1 MRHAAARGTIP
12 ATLVEGIK
20 MAKRVGFVGVGTM
33 GKLMAINLL
42 KRHIPVTAYDLNPA
56 PLDELRE
63 YGAEIVDSAKAA
75 AAAGEVIVTML
86 PSSPHVEAAVLG
98 AGGVL
103 EGMRP
108 GSVLVDMSTIDP
120 LVSKSV
126 AEKVAAAGFTMLDAP
141 VSGGSVGARDA
152 TLTIM
157 VGGPAGVFEEVRPIL
172 EAMGKNVI
180 HCGENGMGEV
190 VKVVNNLIAGVS
202 MAVVAEAYN
211 IGIRAGADP
220 KVMYDVISKS
230 SGRCWS
236 HDVNLPIGDVI
247 PVTPANQDY
256 EPGFMVD
263 LMRKDLGLAI
273 SAAKGVQAPAIM
285 AAAAEQLY
293 GSASNLG
300 FGRRDMSAVVK
311 AVTALSGPDE
321 PDA

>member
-1 MRHAAARGTIP
+1 
-12 ATLVEGIK
+12 
-20 MAKRVGFVGVGTM
+20 MAKRVGFVGAGTM

-42 KRHIPVTAYDLNPA
+42 KAHVPVTAFDLNPA
-56 PLDELRE
+56 PLEELRE
-63 YGAEIVDSAKAA
+63 YGAEVAASASAA
-75 AAAGEVIVTML
+75 AAASDVVITML
-86 PSSPHVEAAVLG
+86 PSSPHVEEAVLG
-98 AGGVL
+98 VGGVL
-103 EGMRP
+103 EGMKP
-108 GSVLVDMSTIDP
+108 GTVLIDMSTIDP
-120 LVSKSV
+120 LVSK
-126 AEKVAAAGFTMLDAP
+126 KVADAVAARGFQMLDAP

-157 VGGPAGVFEEVRPIL
+157 VGGPADLFEQCRPIL

-220 KVMYDVISKS
+220 KVMYEVISKS

-236 HDVNLPIGDVI
+236 HDVNLPIPGVI
-247 PVTPANQDY
+247 PNSPANVDY
-256 EPGFMVD
+256 APGFMVD

-285 AAAAEQLY
+285 AAAAEQLF
-293 GSASNLG
+293 GSATNLG
-300 FGRRDMSAVVK
+300 FGHRDMSAVVK
-311 AVTALSGPDE
+311 AVTALSA
-321 PDA
+321 PDASES

>member
-1 MRHAAARGTIP
+1 
-12 ATLVEGIK
+12 

-42 KRHIPVTAYDLNPA
+42 KAHVPVTAFDLNPA
-56 PLDELRE
+56 PLEELRE
-63 YGAEIVDSAKAA
+63 FGAETAASASEA
-75 AAAGEVIVTML
+75 AAAGDVIITML
-86 PSSPHVEAAVLG
+86 PSSPHVEEAVLG
-98 AGGVL
+98 PNGVL
-103 EGMRP
+103 NGMRP
-108 GSVLVDMSTIDP
+108 GAVLVDMSTIDP
-120 LVSKSV
+120 LVSKKV
-126 AEKVAAAGFTMLDAP
+126 AEAVAARGFRMLDAP

-157 VGGPAGVFEEVRPIL
+157 VGGPTDLFEECRPIL

-180 HCGENGMGEV
+180 HCGDNGMGEV

-220 KVMYDVISKS
+220 KVMYEVISKS

-236 HDVNLPIGDVI
+236 HDVNI
-247 PVTPANQDY
+247 PFAGVTPGSPANNDFT
-256 EPGFMVD
+256 PGFMVD

-285 AAAAEQLY
+285 AAAAEQLF
-293 GSASNLG
+293 GSASNMG
-300 FGRRDMSAVVK
+300 YGRKDMSAVVK
-311 AVTALSGPDE
+311 AVTALSA
-321 PDA
+321 PDASES

>member
-1 MRHAAARGTIP
+1 M
-12 ATLVEGIK
+12 E
-20 MAKRVGFVGVGTM
+20 KRVGFVGVGTM

-42 KRHIPVTAYDLNPA
+42 KGHIPVTAFDLNPA

-63 YGAEIVDSAKAA
+63 FGAEVAQSAAAA
-75 AAAGEVIVTML
+75 AAAGDIVVTML
-86 PSSPHVEAAVLG
+86 PSSPHVEEAVLG
-98 AGGVL
+98 PGGVL

-108 GSVLVDMSTIDP
+108 GSVLIDMSTIDP
-120 LVSKSV
+120 LVSKRV
-126 AEKVAAAGFTMLDAP
+126 AQQVAARGFQMLDAP

-157 VGGPAGVFEEVRPIL
+157 VGGPADVVDACRPIL
-172 EAMGKNVI
+172 EVMGKNVI

-211 IGIRAGADP
+211 IGMRAGANP
-220 KVMYDVISKS
+220 KVMFEVISKS

-236 HDVNLPIGDVI
+236 HDTNHPFPG
-247 PVTPANQDY
+247 VTPASPANNDFT
-256 EPGFMVD
+256 PGFMVD

-293 GSASNLG
+293 GSASNMG
-300 FGRRDMSAVVK
+300 FGRKDMSAVVK
-311 AVTALSGPDE
+311 ALQALSAPE
-321 PDA
+321 E

>member
-1 MRHAAARGTIP
+1 MRRDTARGTI
-12 ATLVEGIK
+12 AAKLTEGTI
-20 MAKRVGFVGVGTM
+20 MVQSVGFVGVGTM

-42 KRHIPVTAYDLNPA
+42 KRHIPVTAFDLNPT

-63 YGAEIVDSAKAA
+63 FGAQTAASAAEA
-75 AAAGEVIVTML
+75 AAAGDVIITML
-86 PSSPHVEAAVLG
+86 PSSPHVEEAVLG
-98 AGGVL
+98 TGGVL
-103 EGMRP
+103 DGMRP
-108 GSVLVDMSTIDP
+108 GSVLIDMSTIDP
-120 LVSKSV
+120 LVSKRV
-126 AEKVAAAGFTMLDAP
+126 AEQVAARGFRMLDAP

-157 VGGPAGVFEEVRPIL
+157 VGGPTDLFEECRPIL

-220 KVMYDVISKS
+220 KVMYEVISKS

-236 HDVNLPIGDVI
+236 HDNNHPFPGVI
-247 PVTPANQDY
+247 PASPANEEY
-256 EPGFMVD
+256 TPGFMVD

-273 SAAKGVQAPAIM
+273 SAAKGVQVPAIM

-293 GSASNLG
+293 GSASNMG
-300 FGRRDMSAVVK
+300 FGRKDMSAVVK
-311 AVTALSGPDE
+311 AIQVLSAPE
-321 PDA
+321 E